1 MTIETI
7 DKVNYLRTVT
17 IFSDCSPQDLSRVI
31 PSTSEHYFKTDET
44 IFNAG
49 AAANELYIIVEG
61 TVRLTSGGR
70 IIDKVSQGLLGEE
83 AALGQETYLLSC
95 VAQSNTIVL
104 SINKNALK
112 KISISNP
119 DLTNGFYESL
129 INHSLD
135 NQLTKYKPI
144 DPSSNKVS
152 ETKIADLTEALRLN
166 PDDADCY
173 YNRTYA
179 KTLYIAHDN

>member
-7 DKVNYLRTVT
+7 DKVNYLRTVP

-70 IIDKVSQGLLGEE
+70 IID
-83 AALGQETYLLSC
+83 
-95 VAQSNTIVL
+95 
-104 SINKNALK
+104 
-112 KISISNP
+112 
-119 DLTNGFYESL
+119 
-129 INHSLD
+129 
-135 NQLTKYKPI
+135 
-144 DPSSNKVS
+144 
-152 ETKIADLTEALRLN
+152 
-166 PDDADCY
+166 
-173 YNRTYA
+173 RTYA
-179 KTLYIAHDN
+179 TALIVVAIS